1 MSFLWE
7 SLLHAIRKKTVF
19 LIIVFIGISI
29 AMGRAWWSGE
39 TITIYEGIV
48 VTPLIFEILFWISA
62 AIILALIAEKP
73 IMKFFEHRENAK
85 PENQLRGLADDVR
98 DLAFYDKPSNRTN
111 LGRRDNPVYVALADN
126 TFKILGNICD
136 IQKPERLEQY
146 PTFFEGILPFVRRG
160 DIKAVEEA
168 SLNICQTLS
177 KKGGTVNIGGGI
189 EAEIKE
195 G

>member
-48 VTPLIFEILFWISA
+48 VTPLIFEILFWISV
-62 AIILALIAEKP
+62 AIVLALIAEKP
-73 IMKFFEHRENAK
+73 INSFLEKRENAK
-85 PENQLRGLADDVR
+85 PENQLRGLADSIR
-98 DLAFYDKPSNRTN
+98 DLAFNHKPSNRTN

-136 IQKPERLEQY
+136 IQKPTHIEQY
-146 PTFFEGILPFVRRG
+146 PTFFKGVLPFVRRG
-160 DIKAVEEA
+160 NIEAVETA
-168 SLNICQTLS
+168 SHNICQTLS
-177 KKGGTVNIGGGI
+177 NKGGRFYTGGNIEVEI
-189 EAEIKE
+189 EES
-195 G
+195 